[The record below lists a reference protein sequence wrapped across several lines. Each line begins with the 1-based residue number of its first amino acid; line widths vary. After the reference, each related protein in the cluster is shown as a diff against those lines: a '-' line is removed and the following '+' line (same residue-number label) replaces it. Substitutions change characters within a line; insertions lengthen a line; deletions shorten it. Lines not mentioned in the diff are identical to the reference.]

1 MIMKVGF
8 IISLHQYTFSTGSA
22 MADWNFFLI
31 GYYSH
36 IGLIRY
42 RKGGGSV
49 FLDPPLW
56 PTTFYKR
63 TPAQKKKFWGCFFQ
77 KIDGFCLMYFYV
89 KYPKNGLW

>member
-42 RKGGGSV
+42 RKGGKCVFGPPLFGRPLFTKEPRHRRKKFGVVFFKKLTVFVYV
-49 FLDPPLW
+49 FL
-56 PTTFYKR
+56 
-63 TPAQKKKFWGCFFQ
+63 C
-77 KIDGFCLMYFYV
+77 
-89 KYPKNGLW
+89 